1 MPHADVAC
9 SGDILTVERE
19 EHGRGGWHNRLL
31 GFGHFFS
38 APRARDRS
46 AQANGLGDESRSDSR
61 PEGPVQISVP
71 DITLVVGHLMAFQ
84 KAPVFFLK
92 CHLLM
97 VPCLVFDVGNDGFC
111 F

>member
-1 MPHADVAC
+1 MKSVCLLLWSLA
-9 SGDILTVERE
+9 ILSQRQ
-19 EHGRGGWHNRLL
+19 GRVIVQ
-31 GFGHFFS
+31 
-38 APRARDRS
+38 PRPTAWVMNQE
-46 AQANGLGDESRSDSR
+46 AIPGLKGRYKS
-61 PEGPVQISVP
+61 SVP
-71 DITLVVGHLMAFQ
+71 DITLVVGDLMAFQ

>member
-1 MPHADVAC
+1 MPGGTSNVK
-9 SGDILTVERE
+9 RE
-19 EHGRGGWHNRLL
+19 MRNPSARRPIFLGRLPQAWGLAI
-31 GFGHFFS
+31 FS
-38 APRARDRS
+38 QRQGRVIVQPRPTAWVMNQE
-46 AQANGLGDESRSDSR
+46 AIPGLKGRYKS
-61 PEGPVQISVP
+61 SVP
-71 DITLVVGHLMAFQ
+71 DITLVVGDLMAFQ

>member
-1 MPHADVAC
+1 MGAAHPHKPAAR
-9 SGDILTVERE
+9 GEQM
-19 EHGRGGWHNRLL
+19 GRYRALWGLAI
-31 GFGHFFS
+31 FS
-38 APRARDRS
+38 KRQGRVIVQPRPTAWVMNQE
-46 AQANGLGDESRSDSR
+46 AIPGLKGRYKS
-61 PEGPVQISVP
+61 SVP
-71 DITLVVGHLMAFQ
+71 DITLVVGDLMAFQ